1 MQGIDTMS
9 IPQPSDPRCPD
20 ASTPGAKGF
29 LMSKQRFFNYESRH
43 QALIPRH
50 EFLKRFARNL
60 ALASTFIAISLAGGM
75 AGYHFLE
82 DLPWLDA
89 FQNAAMILG
98 GMGPVDPIKTS
109 AGKLF
114 AGSYALYSGLL
125 VIVSTGVLMAPVF
138 HRMLHEFHAEE
149 EK

>member
-1 MQGIDTMS
+1 
-9 IPQPSDPRCPD
+9 
-20 ASTPGAKGF
+20 
-29 LMSKQRFFNYESRH
+29 MSKHRLFNYESRH

-60 ALASTFIAISLAGGM
+60 AIASSFIALSLLAGM

-82 DLPWLDA
+82 ALPWIDA

-98 GMGPVDPIKTS
+98 GMGPVDPMKTT

-114 AGSYALYSGLL
+114 AGCYALYSGLL
-125 VIVSTGVLMAPVF
+125 VIVSTGVLLAPIF
-138 HRMLHEFHAEE
+138 HRVLHEFHAEE